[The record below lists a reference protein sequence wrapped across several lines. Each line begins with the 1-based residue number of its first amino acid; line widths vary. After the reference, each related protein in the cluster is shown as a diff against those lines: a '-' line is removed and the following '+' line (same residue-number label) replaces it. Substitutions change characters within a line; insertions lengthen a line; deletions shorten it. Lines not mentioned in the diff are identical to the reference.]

1 MVKRL
6 DDSSFFWCRPFQF
19 WFWSG
24 HQQLDARYK
33 DLLVIYG
40 CSFFLFFCAVGLVEI
55 CYQRRG
61 YCTNGSIIWKL
72 LLLLAE
78 YDISLYY
85 LQTNIKHELMQ
96 KHAYAWVC
104 REMLRR
110 ILHGWCSAP
119 SQHYSFAENVQVLP
133 CALVWSLSCKNC
145 EGVTWPHQCIH
156 VWEGHWLKPW
166 RMWNG

>member
-1 MVKRL
+1 MLDTRICWSYMVAV
-6 DDSSFFWCRPFQF
+6 FFF
-19 WFWSG
+19 
-24 HQQLDARYK
+24 
-33 DLLVIYG
+33 
-40 CSFFLFFCAVGLVEI
+40 FFCAVGLVEI

-72 LLLLAE
+72 LMLLAE